1 MEARKAQQMA
11 HRADVMEIIP
21 LTTEPV
27 IRSAGAAERMRRHRQ
42 RRRDGRRWLS
52 IELWESE
59 VDALISKGFLKADA
73 RNASDAIHDAL
84 YAFLDGTLG
93 AKP

>member
-1 MEARKAQQMA
+1 MANDDEMTAVQPTTDPVPRSPAAQ
-11 HRADVMEIIP
+11 
-21 LTTEPV
+21 
-27 IRSAGAAERMRRHRQ
+27 RMRLHRQ

-52 IELWESE
+52 IEVWETE

-73 RNASDAIHDAL
+73 RNAPDAVRKAL
-84 YAFLDGTLG
+84 YTFLDGTLG